1 MARERNC
8 VICRIN
14 STSYCVLHFIYTP
27 YMQLASYIWFSLGDN
42 NDFLTFAAIFVKNL
56 SNKDSISEKKK
67 KTKRK
72 RERERV
78 RRRMKGIY
86 YVKTRENDE
95 IKAIFFFFFLIV
107 KARREVDEI
116 KYQDTKCIHT
126 QNFVGNVS
134 NFNCI
139 LVSYKRCRRA
149 CVLNKTLATI
159 LYLTLL
165 NKARRV

>member
-116 KYQDTKCIHT
+116 NIKIQSVYTHRILQVMLVTSTVYWSLINDVAELVCLTRHQLLSCI
-126 QNFVGNVS
+126 S
-134 NFNCI
+134 PC
-139 LVSYKRCRRA
+139 
-149 CVLNKTLATI
+149 
-159 LYLTLL
+159 
-165 NKARRV
+165 